1 MIYDSNVNMAV
12 IYFIAN
18 AKTSDI
24 ESNGIIFTCGI
35 TDEEAIYTAK
45 CYLDFNIQL
54 PFTYTDSSF
63 YSINYF
69 DNFGD
74 CVTIEVLNLMFE
86 IRITTI
92 DFINR
97 DFKLKQLINI

>member
-1 MIYDSNVNMAV
+1 MIYDSNVNMAI

-24 ESNGIIFTCGI
+24 ESNGIIFTCGK
-35 TDEEAIYTAK
+35 TDDEAIYAAK
-45 CYLDFNIQL
+45 CYLDLNIQL

-92 DFINR
+92 DFIIR